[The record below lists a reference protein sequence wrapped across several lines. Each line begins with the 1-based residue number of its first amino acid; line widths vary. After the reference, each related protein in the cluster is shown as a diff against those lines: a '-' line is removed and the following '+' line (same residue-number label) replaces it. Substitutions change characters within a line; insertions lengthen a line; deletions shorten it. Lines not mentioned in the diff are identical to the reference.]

1 MFLVFVLFCVWKR
14 YESLVGCTV
23 LVTDSAWFMFRWCR
37 DCTGIL
43 QSPSF
48 FCNHKAIQK
57 NTHQLHINTK
67 HHFVS
72 LCAVYRT
79 SFWAFQNDGK
89 DCTMISLHRGP
100 SQCGTEG
107 TACPVQGVGHA
118 ENGDS
123 KWTRSSW
130 FQQIVSWFCVK
141 HIWRHKIIAFRGR
154 TFPQDDTT
162 IVESLLSYCRDWQLN
177 LPQLPCCKR
186 GSPLHSDEKLGE
198 FFVISFVVFVH
209 RPRGLGNQ
217 EKWMRNTQ
225 DHESLRSWI
234 ASTAAI
240 WAADYCAILGYFQ
253 FSTGCV

>member
-1 MFLVFVLFCVWKR
+1 
-14 YESLVGCTV
+14 
-23 LVTDSAWFMFRWCR
+23 
-37 DCTGIL
+37 
-43 QSPSF
+43 
-48 FCNHKAIQK
+48 
-57 NTHQLHINTK
+57 
-67 HHFVS
+67 
-72 LCAVYRT
+72 
-79 SFWAFQNDGK
+79 
-89 DCTMISLHRGP
+89 MISLHRGP

-141 HIWRHKIIAFRGR
+141 THLKTQNHCFSEGARFRKM
-154 TFPQDDTT
+154 TQQ
-162 IVESLLSYCRDWQLN
+162 LLNHCFLTAGIGSSTYLSC
-177 LPQLPCCKR
+177 PCCKR

-234 ASTAAI
+234 AQHCSNLSSRLLCYS
-240 WAADYCAILGYFQ
+240 WILSIFDGLCV
-253 FSTGCV
+253 SRRCGESWVRTGHVPHPLSHLAKECSEQLSWSQVLLGRPPLAWLYHSDLVV